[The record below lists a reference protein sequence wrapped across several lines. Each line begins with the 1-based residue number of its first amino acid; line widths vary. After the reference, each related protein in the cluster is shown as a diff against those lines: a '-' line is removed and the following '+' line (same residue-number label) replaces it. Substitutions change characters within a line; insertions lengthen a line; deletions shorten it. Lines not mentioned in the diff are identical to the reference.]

1 MTSNAAQIDFP
12 APFDTRPLFDAVAV
26 RLADEGIPVRA
37 IARATALPSE
47 EVYQALRNAIA
58 RGSIVEMP
66 RDDWPPG
73 SSRNARSAFTGTILE
88 QEQHLK
94 SACARFFKASPLE
107 AAMLATMLRRNEVT
121 KEQLHAVVEQNRP
134 GANENREQTDPKIVD
149 VMICKLRKK
158 LRVHDL
164 EIKTMWGMGYLMSP
178 SHREKA
184 TQLLLA
190 AVD

>member
-1 MTSNAAQIDFP
+1 MNAVVQPIEMP
-12 APFDTRPLFDAVAV
+12 HPFDTRPLFDAVAV

-47 EVYQALRNAIA
+47 EIYSTLRDAIA
-58 RGSIVEMP
+58 RGSIVEIP

-73 SSRNARSAFTGTILE
+73 SARSARSAFTGTLLE

-94 SACARFFKASPLE
+94 TACARFFKASPME
-107 AAMLATMLRRNEVT
+107 AAMLACMLRRNEVT
-121 KEQLHAVVEQNRP
+121 KEQLHNTIEQNRP
-134 GANENREQTDPKIVD
+134 GDGAKEPTDPKIVD

-158 LRVHDL
+158 LRLHDL
-164 EIKTMWGMGYLMSP
+164 EIKTMWGMGYLMSAA
-178 SHREKA
+178 HREKA

-190 AVD
+190 ETL